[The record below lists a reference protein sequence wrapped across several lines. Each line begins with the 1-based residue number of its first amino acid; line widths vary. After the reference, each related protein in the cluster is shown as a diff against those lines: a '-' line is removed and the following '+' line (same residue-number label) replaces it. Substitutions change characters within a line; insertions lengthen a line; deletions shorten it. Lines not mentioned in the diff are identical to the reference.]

1 MVAGRS
7 DSTKSKMTSFKKMAG
22 GPIECL
28 ENSLKTVVL
37 RVQNLSRRQLAFAKS
52 MVIFSEM
59 MDGKLLR
66 AESRGSPSAQVV
78 FMENIDC
85 DLKIS
90 ISASD
95 YKLAAPFMP

>member
-1 MVAGRS
+1 
-7 DSTKSKMTSFKKMAG
+7 
-22 GPIECL
+22 
-28 ENSLKTVVL
+28 
-37 RVQNLSRRQLAFAKS
+37 
-52 MVIFSEM
+52 